1 MNSEIHKISLRHLIF
16 QRNAFLGLSAI
27 LSVSLTIVTAFLF
40 VKSERIIIAPPV
52 VEKEFWVDSK
62 GVSATYLEQ
71 FGYFLGE
78 LLLSKSSQ
86 SAASQRSIIMRHT
99 SPNYSTQLHK
109 KLVEEE
115 QKLEKE
121 RASYAFYPTGIYT
134 DISSLEVV
142 LTGNRVIY
150 VSGKA
155 VSDAFESYR
164 LSFIFQGSRL
174 LLSGV
179 TETEVNK

>member
-1 MNSEIHKISLRHLIF
+1 MNSEIHKHSLRNLIF
-16 QRNAFLGLSAI
+16 QRNAFLALAGMLSIALAVI
-27 LSVSLTIVTAFLF
+27 SSFLF
-40 VKSERIIIAPPV
+40 MKSERIVIVPPV
-52 VEKEFWVDSK
+52 VEKEFWIDSR

-78 LLLSKSSQ
+78 LLLSKSAQ
-86 SAASQRSIIMRHT
+86 SASIQRTILMRHT
-99 SPNYSTQLHK
+99 DPSFSTHLQK

-115 QKLEKE
+115 QKLDKE
-121 RASYAFYPTGIYT
+121 RASYVFYPTGIYT
-134 DISSLEVV
+134 DIGSKEVI
-142 LTGNRVIY
+142 LTGDRMTF

-155 VSDAFESYR
+155 VSTAVESYL

-179 TETEVNK
+179 TETEVTK